1 VQTCSRCQTQSAD
14 AVLVCPTCQADL
26 WEFSVN
32 AITLQHLRD
41 NPRVELIRISAGVDA
56 CPICQEANRAYPKN
70 DVPKLP
76 HQGCSHALG
85 CRCCYEPVLNQIY
98 P

>member
-1 VQTCSRCQTQSAD
+1 MQTCSRCQTQSAD
-14 AVLVCPTCQADL
+14 TVLVCPSCQADL
-26 WEFSVN
+26 QELSVT
-32 AITLQHLRD
+32 AITLKHLLD
-41 NPRVELIRISAGVDA
+41 NPRVELIRISAALDA
-56 CPICQEANRAYPKN
+56 CPICQEASRAFPK
-70 DVPKLP
+70 DLVAKLP